1 MKDDRLSSADEARTP
16 DAESAAPIPDDE
28 LDAAG
33 GRYPERRKYTSICPK
48 CHKRFA
54 ITAADIVSSTVLCPF
69 CRRGL

>member
-1 MKDDRLSSADEARTP
+1 MEDDRRPSADEARTP

-54 ITAADIVSSTVLCPF
+54 ITAADIANSTVLCPF